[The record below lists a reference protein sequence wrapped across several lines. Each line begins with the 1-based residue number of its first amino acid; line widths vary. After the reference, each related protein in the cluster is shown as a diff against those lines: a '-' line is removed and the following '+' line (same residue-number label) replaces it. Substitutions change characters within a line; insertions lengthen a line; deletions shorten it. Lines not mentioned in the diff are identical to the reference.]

1 MLPQRRPPTHP
12 REILLAQFLL
22 PRKLRQNDAAARM
35 QMSANRLNEVI
46 RGKRGVT
53 ADTALQLAKLLK
65 TTPEFGLT
73 LQNTYDLYKAK
84 QAMRHTTTRARDQA

>member
-1 MLPQRRPPTHP
+1 MLPTRRSPTHP
-12 REILLAQFLL
+12 GEILLAEFLI

-53 ADTALQLAKLLK
+53 ADSALRLAKLLK
-65 TTPEFGLT
+65 TTPEFWLN
-73 LQNTYDLYKAK
+73 LQNAYDLYRAK
-84 QAMRHTTTRARDQA
+84 QAMRK